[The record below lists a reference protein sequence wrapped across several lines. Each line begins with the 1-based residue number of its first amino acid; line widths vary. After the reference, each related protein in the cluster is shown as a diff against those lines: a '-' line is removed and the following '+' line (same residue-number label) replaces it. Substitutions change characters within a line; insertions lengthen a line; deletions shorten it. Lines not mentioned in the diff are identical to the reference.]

1 MLKYLG
7 LDRPF
12 LLLSRKLLFSVAR
25 THVLSEGLQALGLD
39 PSKPVCFVL
48 QRRFLSNIL
57 VLEREVKAAG
67 FRSPLLPLEAKSLRE
82 SRAFFFINRHERWFG
97 RPNQSGY
104 SPRLV
109 RLTQAVRNRAD
120 LDIQLVPVNIFWG
133 RTPDKES
140 SIWKLIF
147 SESWSPSGG
156 LRQLFTIMLHGRQTL
171 VRFGQP
177 MSLRELAVDA
187 EDEERALRKVARVFR
202 VYFKQQR
209 EMAIGPDLSHRRTQI
224 EGILE
229 SDSVKAVIATVAAEQ
244 GGGPNALQKAQN
256 KAGRYAWE
264 IAADYS
270 YPVVRVFHR
279 VLTWV
284 WTRLYDGVE
293 IGNFDTVT
301 SVAPDHEIIYV
312 PCHRSHIDYLLLSYI
327 VFQQGLMIPHIAAGS
342 NLNLPGVGGILRRG
356 GAFFLRRS
364 FKGNPLYGAVFNE
377 YLHTVIKRGYPIEYF
392 VEGGRSR
399 TGRLLQP
406 RPGMLAMTVQSYL
419 RDASR
424 PIVFLPVYVG
434 YEKLFEGRS
443 YVGELMGKPKQKES
457 LLNLAMSVRELKRNF
472 GKVHVNFGA
481 PIKLADV
488 LAETHP
494 DWRAEPPL
502 TEKRPAWFTE
512 SVSRLGLRIADGI
525 NSAVVANPVNLV
537 SLVLLATPRHA
548 MDEDQLVAQLDGCRT
563 LLAAVPYADRAQ
575 LTAMDGR
582 QMVEHCERLKLL
594 QRHPHALGDV
604 MHFYAEEAVLCSYM
618 RNNVLHCVALPAL
631 VACLFSRNA
640 SLSREQLSSL
650 TRTVYPFLR
659 AELFL
664 RWQPEELDGALDAYL
679 AALVDMGWLSASAGR
694 EGIFNAPNL
703 NSDEYAQLVLLGQAV
718 RPTLVRYFISLS
730 VLTQQGS
737 GTVTADE
744 LEALCHL
751 LAQRL
756 SLLREFS
763 APEFFDR
770 AIFRTFIHS
779 LKQAGLANEDAAGR
793 LSFNGQLRAA
803 ASESR
808 YVLPPDVRQS
818 VLHLTKLDRSTVEQA
833 LARLAAK
840 GKG

>member
-12 LLLSRKLLFSVAR
+12 LLLARKLLFSVVR
-25 THVLSEGLQALGLD
+25 THVLSDSPSNLGLD
-39 PSKPVCFVL
+39 PTRPVVYVL

-57 VLEREVKAAG
+57 VLDREVSAAG
-67 FRSPLLPLEAKSLRE
+67 LKSPLDGLAANGVRE
-82 SRAFFFINRHERWFG
+82 NRAFFFTSRGEPWFG
-97 RPNQSGY
+97 RSSKAGY
-104 SPRLV
+104 SPRLQ
-109 RLTQAVRNRAD
+109 RLSEAVRNHPD
-120 LDIQLVPVNIFWG
+120 FDVQLVPVTILWG

-147 SESWSPSGG
+147 SESWSPRGP
-156 LRQLFTIMLHGRQTL
+156 LQQFFTILLHGRQTL

-177 MSLRELAVDA
+177 VSLKELTHDA
-187 EDEERALRKVARVFR
+187 EDSERAVRKVARVLRVHFR
-202 VYFKQQR
+202 QQR
-209 EMAIGPDLSHRRTQI
+209 EMAIGPDLSHRRTQV

-229 SDSVKAVIATVAAEQ
+229 TESVKAAIAALAKENGGGYTAEQ
-244 GGGPNALQKAQN
+244 RAQEKAR
-256 KAGRYAWE
+256 RYAWE

-279 VLTWV
+279 FLTWV

-293 IGNFDTVT
+293 LSNFDTVT
-301 SVAPDHEIIYV
+301 GMAPDHEVVYV

-327 VFQQGLMIPHIAAGS
+327 VYQQGLMIPHIAAGA
-342 NLNLPGVGGILRRG
+342 NLNLPIVGGILRRG

-377 YLHTVIKRGYPIEYF
+377 YLHMVIARGNPIEYF

-419 RDASR
+419 RDSNR
-424 PIVFLPVYVG
+424 PIVFIPVYIG

-457 LLNLAMSVRELKRNF
+457 LFNLILSIRELKKNF
-472 GKVHVNFGA
+472 GKVHVNFGE
-481 PIKLADV
+481 PIKLAEV
-488 LAETHP
+488 LSESHP
-494 DWRAEPPL
+494 DWKQEPPL
-502 TEKRPAWFTE
+502 DEQRPAWFTQ
-512 SVSRLGLRIADGI
+512 SVRQLGQKIADGL
-525 NSAVVANPVNLV
+525 NSAAVANPVNLV
-537 SLVLLATPRHA
+537 SLALLATPRHA
-548 MDEDQLVAQLDGCRT
+548 MDEDQLVAQLDGYRK
-563 LLAAVPYADRAQ
+563 LLSAVPYAERAQ

-582 QMVEHCERLKLL
+582 AMVEHCEKLRLI

-604 MHFYAEEAVLCSYM
+604 MHFYPEDAVLCSYM

-631 VACLFSRNA
+631 IACLFSRNA
-640 SLSREQLSSL
+640 SLSREQLGNL

-679 AALVDMGWLSASAGR
+679 DALVQMGWLATSSGR
-694 EGIFNAPNL
+694 EGIYHAPNM
-703 NSDEYAQLVLLGQAV
+703 NADEYAQLSLLGQAV
-718 RPTLVRYFISLS
+718 RPALVRYFISLS

-737 GTVTADE
+737 GTVSTDE

-756 SLLREFS
+756 SLLREFN

-770 AIFRTFIHS
+770 AIFRTFIS
-779 LKQAGLANEDAAGR
+779 TLKQAGLAGEDDAGK
-793 LSFNGQLRAA
+793 LTFNGAVRSAA
-803 ASESR
+803 AESR

-818 VLHLTKLDRSTVEQA
+818 VLHLTRLDRGTVEQA
-833 LARLAAK
+833 LNRLAAK
-840 GKG
+840 GKA